1 MRTPIGRTL
10 GRDGEDVSGD
20 RSDRALTT
28 TLRPAAIGL
37 LLSSAAGIALL
48 HVVRADLNPVHHRL
62 SEYANGAYGS
72 VMTASFFA
80 LGAGMVVLGLA
91 MRQTASSGR
100 WSHVVRL
107 ALVVA
112 GFGMVLSGVY
122 PTDPGGAPTTNE
134 RVHSLASGAASV
146 ALIGAVALAALVPW
160 SRVPR
165 RATGA
170 GGLLAFIVLIL
181 GVASPILHDTDWTG
195 LSQRLLWAALMAWLL
210 VNAWKLAR

>member
-1 MRTPIGRTL
+1 VTI
-10 GRDGEDVSGD
+10 
-20 RSDRALTT
+20 DRALDR
-28 TLRPAAIGL
+28 LGDRRL
-37 LLSSAAGIALL
+37 VRAAG
-48 HVVRADLNPVHHRL
+48 DPVEQL
-62 SEYANGAYGS
+62 CIGDDI
-72 VMTASFFA
+72 
-80 LGAGMVVLGLA
+80 
-91 MRQTASSGR
+91 
-100 WSHVVRL
+100 
-107 ALVVA
+107 VVA
-112 GFGMVLSGVY
+112 GFGMVLSGLY